1 MQEIGLK
8 SLIALNYEDRKHVLK
23 VSIKC
28 VIFFLKMI
36 IICFIFL
43 FISDMPIRYLFYKPD
58 DDFDHFHYIYNLI
71 RDCESRVEKILCSK
85 GQKNNFTSKDV
96 VIKIGIAGH
105 FHENDL
111 NLISG
116 GTCTE

>member
-1 MQEIGLK
+1 
-8 SLIALNYEDRKHVLK
+8 
-23 VSIKC
+23 
-28 VIFFLKMI
+28 MI
-36 IICFIFL
+36 IICFIF
-43 FISDMPIRYLFYKPD
+43 FISDMPICYLFYKPAG
-58 DDFDHFHYIYNLI
+58 DFDHFHYIYNLI
-71 RDCESRVEKILCSK
+71 RDCKSRVEKILFGK

>member
-1 MQEIGLK
+1 MI
-8 SLIALNYEDRKHVLK
+8 
-23 VSIKC
+23 
-28 VIFFLKMI
+28 FLKNDYNL
-36 IICFIFL
+36 FYFF
-43 FISDMPIRYLFYKPD
+43 FISDKPICYLFYKPA

-71 RDCESRVEKILCSK
+71 RDCESRVEKILCGK
-85 GQKNNFTSKDV
+85 EQKNNFTSKDV

-111 NLISG
+111 NFISG